1 MGQYDYW
8 VCVRE
13 QCRERDASGHLSPRH
28 PLPAPP
34 GRVLLV
40 GTQPDSAIL
49 LRENIRLLV
58 IPGEDER
65 GQLEVR
71 VPRGGVG
78 MGGRVLRTFPSQR
91 WILSPQSSQE
101 PFANT

>member
-49 LRENIRLLV
+49 LRENIRLLLV
-58 IPGEDER
+58 VPGEDER

-71 VPRGGVG
+71 VREGWVGEGQGVTH
-78 MGGRVLRTFPSQR
+78 VP
-91 WILSPQSSQE
+91 LSEMDSLTPE
-101 PFANT
+101 LPGAVC